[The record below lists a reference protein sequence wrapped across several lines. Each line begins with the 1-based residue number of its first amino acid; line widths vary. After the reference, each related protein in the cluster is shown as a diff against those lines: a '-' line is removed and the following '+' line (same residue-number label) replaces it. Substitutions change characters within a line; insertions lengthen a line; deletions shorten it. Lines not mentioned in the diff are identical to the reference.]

1 MSLVSTVVDPILNL
15 HGPPAYA
22 LVGAL
27 VFSEAALFV
36 GFVLPGETAALLGGV
51 LAHRQQVSLAGMAAV
66 AVAAAII
73 GDSVGY
79 EVGRHFGTRLVGT
92 RLFARRQQGLVR
104 AQQTLRA
111 TGGRAVF
118 LARFTAFLRAVMP
131 GLAGT
136 ARMPYRRF
144 LAFNAAGGL
153 VWGTAAVLAGYLAG
167 ASYAKVEKALGP
179 GAAVVVLVLALV
191 GLAVWRVRAHRA
203 ERERG
208 GTGTRGDDA
217 GSAPAGAP
225 TPRRDA

>member
-1 MSLVSTVVDPILNL
+1 MTGIVDSILSAPAWVVLGTV
-15 HGPPAYA
+15 A
-22 LVGAL
+22 LV
-27 VFSEAALFV
+27 VFAEDALFV
-36 GFVLPGETAALLGGV
+36 GFVLPGETVAILGGV
-51 LAHRQQVSLAGMAAV
+51 AANRGHVSLAAV
-66 AVAAAII
+66 IAVVVVAAII

-79 EVGRHFGTRLVGT
+79 QVGRHLGPRILGLRVLRQRQRQRRLAEAQE
-92 RLFARRQQGLVR
+92 LLARR
-104 AQQTLRA
+104 
-111 TGGRAVF
+111 GGSAVF
-118 LARFTAFLRAVMP
+118 LGRWVAFFRAVMP
-131 GLAGT
+131 ALAGT
-136 ARMPYRRF
+136 ARMPYPKF